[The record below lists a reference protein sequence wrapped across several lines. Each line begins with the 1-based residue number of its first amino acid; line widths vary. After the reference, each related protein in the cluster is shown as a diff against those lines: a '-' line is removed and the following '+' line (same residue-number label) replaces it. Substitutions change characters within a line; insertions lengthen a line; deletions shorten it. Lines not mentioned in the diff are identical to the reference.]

1 MRLRKPMEIH
11 LVMECFVQVQIV
23 GVEFEKKKNRVSGI
37 VDGPSLGDN
46 GWSYVR
52 VVGKFASFFMSILS
66 SVNME
71 L

>member
-1 MRLRKPMEIH
+1 MFCIGSNSRGGIW
-11 LVMECFVQVQIV
+11 
-23 GVEFEKKKNRVSGI
+23 KKKNRVSGI

-52 VVGKFASFFMSILS
+52 VVGKFAFFFMSILS